1 MKIIAAVSA
10 CITALL
16 LLVVLPVP
24 AYAIQIHGAPE
35 GLYVHQIGHILFAVA
50 MVGFAIRI
58 RKSRLG
64 REKSW
69 QYMSI
74 GALLF
79 ALWNGWAFLGHIF
92 DVLMPLEDF
101 LTGSTGQQTLLAVHS
116 PVNLLYYVFKMD
128 HLLCIPA
135 LVFVY
140 LALRLMTAQDVDPA
154 ADSEQS

>member
-1 MKIIAAVSA
+1 MKKSAAASVCS
-10 CITALL
+10 TAFLL
-16 LLVVLPVP
+16 LAIMATP
-24 AYAIQIHGAPE
+24 AYAIQPHGAPE

-50 MVGFAIRI
+50 MVGFAYRI

-92 DVLMPLEDF
+92 DKLMPAADF
-101 LTGSTGQQTLLAVHS
+101 CTGNTGLQSLIAVHS
-116 PVNLLYYVFKMD
+116 SIDLLYYVFKMD

-140 LALRLMTAQDVDPA
+140 FALRLMTAQD
-154 ADSEQS
+154 ADSAVEEEEA